1 LEELTQSV
9 ERALL
14 EASRPLSMGEIAKEI
29 GAEVPDVDQCLWTQP
44 DRFIWQPGH
53 RWALAEGKAPF
64 FEEASLGDELEEA
77 RSTDGEGVRELRAT
91 TLANGLEFRVIAE
104 PSDAEAFFTVR
115 AGGAVLSLVV
125 NSSHELFRDYP
136 LPFSDDDRP
145 WGARA
150 LLELLLE
157 SWALHE
163 GGATSGDRRRLEET
177 RMLWGRMA
185 TELLEASE

>member
-1 LEELTQSV
+1 MELTQSV

-14 EASRPLSMGEIAKEI
+14 EASKPLSLGEIAEVI
-29 GAEVPDVDQCLWTQP
+29 GAEVPDVDHCLWTQP

-64 FEEASLGDELEEA
+64 FEEAALRDEIEEA
-77 RSTDGEGVRELRAT
+77 RSAENEAVRELKAI
-91 TLANGLEFRVIAE
+91 TLANGLDFRVIAE
-104 PSDAEAFFTVR
+104 PSDSEAFFTVR
-115 AGGAVLSLVV
+115 AGGAALALVV

-136 LPFSDDDRP
+136 LPFSEDDRP

-163 GGATSGDRRRLEET
+163 AGAASGDRRRLEET
-177 RMLWGRMA
+177 RLLWGRMA
-185 TELLEASE
+185 TKLLEDPE